1 MANGLVLLNRYEIL
15 GELGRGGNSDVVR
28 AFDQRM
34 EREVAIKRIP
44 NNPRTAPRA
53 LREARTLALL
63 NHTGI
68 VTVHDFVEKED
79 YFYMV
84 MEVVEGQDL
93 AELLDSE
100 PLPLQIALG
109 IAAQIANA
117 LEFAHSNEIVHR
129 DIKPS
134 NLIIMPTGRVKV
146 VDFGIA
152 RLMQGAGATNDES
165 LVGTIGYLA
174 PEQAEHSVIDDRTD
188 LFLFATL
195 LYRLLTG
202 VDPFGSE
209 TAAGSIYKVINI
221 DPPHPSDLNPDIP
234 RQLGGFIMTALSKD
248 AEDRYGSVVEF
259 RYKLERFME
268 FEEPEVAAAELFELR
283 TSSDAADQSFVSRIK
298 GRGLGQADSPASAAL
313 AFVIVLAFLIKLTGE
328 VPISF
333 LGGLAA
339 GVVTYYR
346 PQIGIVL
353 ILTVMLIAAGLSQ
366 WWLALVGLPLAAGYY
381 YVWRNHEA
389 FAPLLPF
396 SAPLLANLAGGGL
409 GLGLMFPFIS
419 GFLLAPLPA
428 ALAAL
433 VGGFVLEGYDLLYS
447 PELRYLFVPSPELA
461 AGMAGAAAG
470 ISLDA
475 TAGRGAQ
482 VFLIQLTSPF
492 ATNPFLLL
500 QPFLFAVAAF
510 FVSYLRNH
518 RFRTQAVGG
527 AAVMLFMLV
536 TLSLLL
542 LFSPDTENAYLV
554 LVRQFVTAL
563 PILLIII
570 LLRQAVLRSRKRRAE
585 GRED

>member
-1 MANGLVLLNRYEIL
+1 LANGLVLLNRYEIL

-68 VTVHDFVEKED
+68 VTVHDFIEMED

-93 AELLDSE
+93 SELLDSE
-100 PLPLQIALG
+100 PLPLQIVLG
-109 IAAQIANA
+109 IAAQIAKA

-134 NLIIMPTGRVKV
+134 NLIITSTGRVKV

-152 RLMQGAGATNDES
+152 RLMQGAGATDDES

-221 DPPHPSDLNPDIP
+221 DPPHPSELNPDVP
-234 RQLGGFIMTALSKD
+234 RQLGDFILTALSKD

-259 RYKLERFME
+259 RYKLERFID
-268 FEEPEVAAAELFELR
+268 FDEPEVAAAGLFELR
-283 TSSDAADQSFVSRIK
+283 TPSDPTDRGFFSRIK

-313 AFVIVLAFLIKLTGE
+313 AFIIVLAFLIKLTG
-328 VPISF
+328 PGPAAL
-333 LGGLAA
+333 LGALAA
-339 GVVTYYR
+339 GAATYYR
-346 PQIGIVL
+346 PQIGIASVL
-353 ILTVMLIAAGLSQ
+353 ALMLIAAGLSQ
-366 WWLALVGLPLAAGYY
+366 WWLALIGIPMAVGYFY
-381 YVWRNHEA
+381 IWRNHEA
-389 FAPLLPF
+389 FVPLLPF

-419 GFLLAPLPA
+419 GYLLAPLHA

-433 VGGFVLEGYDLLYS
+433 IGGFVLEGYDLLYS

-461 AGMAGAAAG
+461 AGTAAATAG
-470 ISLDA
+470 VSLDA

-500 QPFLFAVAAF
+500 QPFLFAIAAF

-527 AAVMLFMLV
+527 AAVLLFMLV
-536 TLSLLL
+536 ILSLLL
-542 LFSPDTENAYLV
+542 LFSPDTENAYMGLV
-554 LVRQFVTAL
+554 GQFIAAL

-570 LLRQAVLRSRKRRAE
+570 LLRQAVLRFRKRRTE
-585 GRED
+585 GREG